1 MRLLATG
8 VAAAFSA
15 VVLLTP
21 GLAQAKWNATGTGGA
36 TIGATTMTNAS
47 NFKAICASGS
57 STSGVKLT
65 WTVSPDSF
73 VDGYQIVRTG
83 YGGGTNATFLQA
95 RTTYTMNDNPP
106 VGPGISYTYT
116 IQSGSLT
123 IKWVTSLLAATGR
136 PTYSAS
142 ACTTM

>member
-1 MRLLATG
+1 MRALAAG
-8 VAAAFSA
+8 VAAAFGA
-15 VVLLTP
+15 VMLLTP
-21 GLAQAKWNATGTGGA
+21 GLAQAKWSAAGA
-36 TIGATTMTNAS
+36 GSPFVGATTMTNAS
-47 NFKAICASGS
+47 NFKAVCASGG

-123 IKWVTSLLAATGR
+123 IKWVTSLLTATGR